1 MLISD
6 TRNEHRQADRLNEAG
21 VTLIELLVVIL
32 IIGLLA
38 AVIAPR
44 VLGTT
49 DNARL
54 SKVQQDLTRLEDA
67 IGLYCEQ
74 NGSCPSNEQGLEVL
88 VEAGQINRLQKDPWR
103 NDYVYEFSG
112 GRKFRIYSL
121 GADGQPGG
129 EDIDADLDLDS
140 FVG

>member
-1 MLISD
+1 MQHSERTD
-6 TRNEHRQADRLNEAG
+6 DDRADRYNEAG

-49 DNARL
+49 DTARL

-67 IGLYCEQ
+67 LALYCEQ
-74 NGSCPSNEQGLEVL
+74 NGACPGSDIGLEAL
-88 VEAGQINRLQKDPWR
+88 VDGGLISRLQKDPWK
-103 NDYVYEFSG
+103 NDYVYEYAG
-112 GRKFRIYSL
+112 GTQFRVYSL

-129 EDIDADLDLDS
+129 EGMNADLDLDS